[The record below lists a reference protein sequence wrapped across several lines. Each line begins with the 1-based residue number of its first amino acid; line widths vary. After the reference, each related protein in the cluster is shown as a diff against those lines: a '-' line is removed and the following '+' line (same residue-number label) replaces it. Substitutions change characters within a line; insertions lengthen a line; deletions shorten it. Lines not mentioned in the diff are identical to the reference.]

1 MEPIV
6 CIQGYAAQTT
16 APRELA
22 IWLSLTDERQGT
34 AVAIFLAGELLDILC
49 VKWTICVSEIAT
61 HLKRDRHAA

>member
-34 AVAIFLAGELLDILC
+34 AVAVFLAGELLDILC
-49 VKWTICVSEIAT
+49 VK
-61 HLKRDRHAA
+61 